1 MKRGMIFPFIDYV
14 DRYCWLFVNLYCLIF
29 DEELMLIR
37 QHITTFRFQGQIEL
51 SYYNPSDFQV
61 AIEEAFLA
69 DQGFTEKLITD
80 INIAAGNTG
89 YDETIL
95 KETNGS
101 KQYAGCHFM
110 SQVSL

>member
-1 MKRGMIFPFIDYV
+1 MR
-14 DRYCWLFVNLYCLIF
+14 R
-29 DEELMLIR
+29 
-37 QHITTFRFQGQIEL
+37 ITIFRFQGQIEL

-69 DQGFTEKLITD
+69 DQGFTEKLIAD

-95 KETNGS
+95 KGIQEATGS
-101 KQYAGCHFM
+101 KHYAGCHFLN
-110 SQVSL
+110 QVSL